1 MKAMNKITTKIAGV
15 ALATVMMLGGMTVFA
30 AQPENQSVS
39 TTLTVY
45 AERSHALVYF
55 DYYAVHKSIY
65 VPEDGRYNITFTAER
80 AGDYP
85 KEMFLS
91 SEYGNTI
98 TSVCGPWDTYTLE
111 NIHLEA
117 GVEYDIRVYAE
128 GFVGFTVFS
137 DADSADF
144 TVTATL
150 VESDTLDIEDVI
162 GFHQII
168 EEPEDDDVDPDIPSL
183 PTIVIDAPE
192 DEPTAFDLYVD
203 LSDID
208 NDVENDTD
216 TDLDTSNAAPL
227 AVSLTPEQVRMLSV
241 QNFVGH
247 LYLEGLG
254 RRATTAEMNYWTD
267 KLMCCNI
274 TATEAAS
281 QILTSAELNEHDFD
295 NEQMAAIL
303 NDVFDTESEDTLAQL
318 NDGASIESVIEQ
330 LAGTDD
336 WASKCAFY
344 GVNV

>member
-55 DYYAVHKSIY
+55 DYYAVHRSIY

-85 KEMFLS
+85 KEMFIS
-91 SEYGNTI
+91 SEYGDTI
-98 TSVCGPWDTYTLE
+98 TSVCGPLDTYTLE

-117 GVEYDIRVYAE
+117 GVEYDISVYAE
-128 GFVGFTVFS
+128 DFVGFTVFS

-150 VESDTLDIEDVI
+150 VESDTPDIEDVVN
-162 GFHQII
+162 FP
-168 EEPEDDDVDPDIPSL
+168 EEPEIPSM

-208 NDVENDTD
+208 NDVDNDTD
-216 TDLDTSNAAPL
+216 TDLDTSNAAPIV
-227 AVSLTPEQVRMLSV
+227 VSLTPEQIRTLSV
-241 QNFVGH
+241 HNFVGH

-254 RRATTAEMNYWTD
+254 RHATIAEMNYWAD
-267 KLMCCNI
+267 KLMCCSI
-274 TATEAAS
+274 TASEAAS

-295 NEQMAAIL
+295 NEQMAVIL
-303 NDVFDTESEDTLAQL
+303 NDVFDTESVEDILAQL
-318 NDGASIESVIEQ
+318 NDGASVQSVIEQ